1 MTVAKSGDLLLTAE
15 SVHTMDRTQP
25 VAEAVLVRGDR
36 VIATG
41 TRKEVESLASPSS
54 DRIDLPGATL
64 IPGLIES
71 HVHPVYTGLTQDWV
85 DCRSPLRGSIADIQ
99 AGLRERLSAP
109 GWVRGWGYDDT
120 LIAEGRHPTRDE
132 LDAVSMDRPVILQ
145 HISAHFL
152 VANTV
157 ALAAA
162 GVTESS
168 IAEDDPRFPRGEDG
182 RLTGLAWEIDAV
194 SKIVAAVP
202 PLAPGDVRDALLAS
216 LRLARSR
223 GITTLHDL
231 GVGLMAGA
239 EELAAYRELAATG
252 GLPVHVVGFLCGDL
266 ALPAIADGSV
276 RFEAGG
282 SADGRFRLAGAKFWS
297 DGSIQGLSAALR
309 IPYMCDPGHCGD
321 LLHPQE
327 VLDDMVARVHLAGG
341 QAAVHAN
348 GDAAVR
354 ATITALAR
362 AQRLDGRR
370 ARHRIEHCQVTLPDD
385 LDAIVREELGV
396 SFFANHVY
404 YWGDRHRDRFLG
416 AERAREM
423 DPLARAD
430 GLGIRFGLHSDCP
443 ITPMDPLHT
452 IRTAST
458 RLTSGGDVLGAAQR
472 ISPDRAVQAM
482 TLDSAYLVHD
492 EHEVGCLAPGRRA
505 DLVVL
510 DAPIDSLGDPSAAM
524 PQPVQ
529 VMVDGEWET

>member
-1 MTVAKSGDLLLTAE
+1 
-15 SVHTMDRTQP
+15 MDP
-25 VAEAVLVRGDR
+25 EARVVEAILVRGDR
-36 VIATG
+36 VVASG
-41 TRKEVESLASPSS
+41 TIREVGSAAGTAA
-54 DRIDLPGATL
+54 RRVDLPGATV

-99 AGLRERLSAP
+99 GALRARLATP

-120 LIAEGRHPTRDE
+120 LLAEGRHPTRDE
-132 LDAVSMDRPVILQ
+132 LDAVSRDRPTILQ

-152 VANTV
+152 VANSA

-162 GVTESS
+162 GITETTV
-168 IAEDDPRFPRGEDG
+168 AQDDPRFPRDENG
-182 RLTGLAWEIDAV
+182 RLTGLAWEIEAV
-194 SKIVAAVP
+194 SRVVAAVP
-202 PLAPGDVRDALLAS
+202 PLTSAGVRGALLSS

-231 GVGLMAGA
+231 GIGLMAGS
-239 EELAAYRELAATG
+239 EELAAYRDLSAG
-252 GLPVHVVGFLCGDL
+252 GRLPVHVVGFLCGDQ
-266 ALPAIADGSV
+266 ALPAIADGSLS
-276 RFEAGG
+276 FEPGP
-282 SADGRFRLAGAKFWS
+282 SSRGRFRLAGAKFWS

-309 IPYMCDPGHCGD
+309 VPYMCDPGHCGD
-321 LLHPQE
+321 LLHAQE
-327 VLDDMVARVHLAGG
+327 DLDDMVARVHRVGG

-362 AQRLDGRR
+362 AQATDGRR
-370 ARHRIEHCQVTLPDD
+370 ARHRIEHCQVTESDD
-385 LDAIVREELGV
+385 LDAIVAEELGV

-430 GLGIRFGLHSDCP
+430 ALGIRFGLHSDCP

-458 RLTSGGDVLGAAQR
+458 RLTSGGDVLGEAQR
-472 ISPDRAVQAM
+472 ISPERGIRAM
-482 TLDSAYLVHD
+482 TLDSAFLVH
-492 EHEVGCLAPGRRA
+492 EEQEVGSLEPGRRA

-510 DAPIDSLGDPSAAM
+510 DAPVTALGDPSATM
-524 PQPVQ
+524 PRPVR
-529 VMVDGEWET
+529 VMVDGRWDT